1 VLPVILLAFANDKQ
15 NTGAGY
21 LRGLTLERNAIRDAL
36 MKAEENGLCQ
46 VIVEP
51 DVTVDRLFDIF
62 QHSAYRDRIAIFHYG
77 GHADSYSLLLESA
90 SGGKATAHS
99 EGLVSFLAKQK
110 SLKLVF
116 LNGCSSQKQ
125 SEDLIEAGVP
135 AVIGTSQSINDTI
148 ATGLSTRF
156 YKGLASGMTVE
167 RAWTEAIDQTKTENN
182 TSNTSSLLVEG
193 ILGEPGVE
201 QLPWKM
207 YTGEGGAF
215 SKAWNLP
222 EAANQPLFG
231 LELPNAYY
239 RKLPLSPYPGLR
251 SFSREEAAI
260 FFGRGS
266 DIRKLYTQLGHAQ
279 PVILLSG
286 KKGVGKTSLL
296 AAGLVPRLEE
306 AFVVSYQALENKRL
320 TDVLSDALDQ
330 ICIENGLAKPAP
342 ADKSHLDTQI
352 AELQKSVA
360 INSGVAKEIL
370 ELELNRLISL
380 AGKERLSFHAQWMSI
395 EEHTG
400 KPLVLILDELPDNHE
415 EWKTWLQIMTSI
427 FESKSSPRGKLI
439 LSVDEE
445 MHIPF
450 RDLLRSTGCAYAEVF
465 LQPLTWD
472 ELLEAIIGITRTPIT
487 RDHYRLQVDNTSA
500 SNLPVTLAGDLTDGD
515 TTLVAPY
522 LQIILSSLWDKAI
535 KENPQSPAFT
545 MHSYQQGMMSGDI
558 MERFYNQQVA
568 QLKAWSEAP
577 VQSGLA
583 LDLLYRHTSALGKSN
598 TLEAATKQ
606 QTYTDRLNI
615 VNSLLRRCKELFLL
629 TLDTTCSH
637 K

>member
-1 VLPVILLAFANDKQ
+1 MLPVILLAFANDKQ

-21 LRGLTLERNAIRDAL
+21 LRGLTQERNAIRDAL

-62 QHSAYRDRIAIFHYG
+62 QNSAYRDRIAVFHYG

-125 SEDLIEAGVP
+125 SEELITAGLP

-156 YKGLASGMTVE
+156 YKGLASGMTIE

-182 TSNTSSLLVEG
+182 TSNSSSLLVEG
-193 ILGEPGVE
+193 ILGEPGAE
-201 QLPWKM
+201 QFPWKM

-251 SFSREEAAI
+251 SFKREEAAI
-260 FFGRGS
+260 FFGRGT

-296 AAGLVPRLEE
+296 AAGLQPRLEE
-306 AFVVSYQALENKRL
+306 AFVVSLQSIENRKL
-320 TDVLSDALDQ
+320 ADVLTDALDQ
-330 ICIENGLAKPAP
+330 VCIENGLAKPAP
-342 ADKSHLDTQI
+342 ADKSNLEAQI
-352 AELQKSVA
+352 TELQKSVTA
-360 INSGVAKEIL
+360 NTGVAKDIL
-370 ELELNRLISL
+370 ELELNRL
-380 AGKERLSFHAQWMSI
+380 
-395 EEHTG
+395 
-400 KPLVLILDELPDNHE
+400 
-415 EWKTWLQIMTSI
+415 
-427 FESKSSPRGKLI
+427 
-439 LSVDEE
+439 
-445 MHIPF
+445 
-450 RDLLRSTGCAYAEVF
+450 
-465 LQPLTWD
+465 
-472 ELLEAIIGITRTPIT
+472 
-487 RDHYRLQVDNTSA
+487 
-500 SNLPVTLAGDLTDGD
+500 
-515 TTLVAPY
+515 
-522 LQIILSSLWDKAI
+522 
-535 KENPQSPAFT
+535 
-545 MHSYQQGMMSGDI
+545 
-558 MERFYNQQVA
+558 
-568 QLKAWSEAP
+568 
-577 VQSGLA
+577 
-583 LDLLYRHTSALGKSN
+583 
-598 TLEAATKQ
+598 
-606 QTYTDRLNI
+606 
-615 VNSLLRRCKELFLL
+615 
-629 TLDTTCSH
+629 
-637 K
+637 